1 MDVIASVKLAWS
13 SENAMN
19 EDRLQGA
26 IAKGAQAESLLRN
39 ELLTEAFKVLEADYI
54 KAWSATDPSQ
64 ADAREN
70 FWRAVQILADVR
82 RHLLKLANNG
92 KIAQRELAD
101 LADKFRPRAA

>member
-1 MDVIASVKLAWS
+1 VSEDKLQS
-13 SENAMN
+13 
-19 EDRLQGA
+19 A
-26 IAKGAQAESLLRN
+26 IARGAQAETLLRN
-39 ELLTEAFKVLEADYI
+39 ELLAEVFKVLEADYI

-64 ADAREN
+64 SEAREN
-70 FWRAVQILADVR
+70 FWRAVQILGDVR